1 MHGDSMEWFPES
13 KDNLPLTWWKQQP
26 VYLAAVLA
34 LGGVASMVL
43 TALLMALNQRS
54 IGYLVF
60 SVDNVAQDWRVWT
73 PFTYVLVNR
82 PGLMFLLSS
91 YLFWSFGE
99 AIERHLGRRS
109 FVKLVLSLVLVTPLL
124 LGLLALFGPRGWSAE
139 GMGHLEFGVFLAFAA
154 LYPTARISIIIL
166 TIEAWVMA
174 TAIVAVDALS
184 CLSRIDWAGLLIL
197 AGQVAMAD
205 VGIGEIPK
213 PLRGGRHGP
222 GILKMENPGRDGA
235 IDEKGPGGEGGD
247 ERSLDPP
254 RNPGIEML
262 RCRGPPERGRDGVQ
276 VQCSAGVASHSD
288 PFARRGGDV

>member
-13 KDNLPLTWWKQQP
+13 KDHLPLTWWKQQP

-43 TALLMALNQRS
+43 TALLLAVNQS
-54 IGYLVF
+54 SVGYLVF
-60 SVDNVAQDWRVWT
+60 SVDNVVHGWRVWT
-73 PFTYVLVNR
+73 PVTYVLVNR

-184 CLSRIDWAGLLIL
+184 CLSRNDWAGLLIL
-197 AGQVAMAD
+197 AGQVAMA
-205 VGIGEIPK
+205 VGYIRYAQGRLQMPALRLWAKPRPK
-213 PLRGGRHGP
+213 LAVMPRPRQTTVKRTAVIEVESLEGVDAILDKISHQGMASLTVEEKRTLEKASEQLSKRG
-222 GILKMENPGRDGA
+222 N
-235 IDEKGPGGEGGD
+235 
-247 ERSLDPP
+247 
-254 RNPGIEML
+254 
-262 RCRGPPERGRDGVQ
+262 
-276 VQCSAGVASHSD
+276 
-288 PFARRGGDV
+288 RRP

>member
-1 MHGDSMEWFPES
+1 MVTAWSGS
-13 KDNLPLTWWKQQP
+13 LPLTWWKQQP

-43 TALLMALNQRS
+43 TALLLAVNQS
-54 IGYLVF
+54 SVGYLVF
-60 SVDNVAQDWRVWT
+60 SVDNVVHGWRVWT
-73 PFTYVLVNR
+73 PVTYVLVNR

-184 CLSRIDWAGLLIL
+184 CLSRNDWAGLLIL
-197 AGQVAMAD
+197 AGQVAMA
-205 VGIGEIPK
+205 VGYIRYAQGRLQMPALRLWAKPRPK
-213 PLRGGRHGP
+213 LAVMPRPRQTTVKRTAVIEVESLEGVDAILDKISHQGMASLTVEEKRTLEKASEQLSKRG
-222 GILKMENPGRDGA
+222 N
-235 IDEKGPGGEGGD
+235 
-247 ERSLDPP
+247 
-254 RNPGIEML
+254 
-262 RCRGPPERGRDGVQ
+262 
-276 VQCSAGVASHSD
+276 
-288 PFARRGGDV
+288 RRP

>member
-184 CLSRIDWAGLLIL
+184 CLSRNDWAGLLIL
-197 AGQVAMAD
+197 AGQVAMA
-205 VGIGEIPK
+205 VGYIRYAQGRLQMPALRLWAKPRPK
-213 PLRGGRHGP
+213 LAVMPRPRQTTVKRTAVIEAESLEGVDAILDKISHQGMASLTVEEKRTLEKASEKLSKRG
-222 GILKMENPGRDGA
+222 K
-235 IDEKGPGGEGGD
+235 
-247 ERSLDPP
+247 
-254 RNPGIEML
+254 
-262 RCRGPPERGRDGVQ
+262 RGP
-276 VQCSAGVASHSD
+276 
-288 PFARRGGDV
+288 